1 VGLEELFP
9 SGDCPL
15 VAELDANAGQIFG
28 MDEQAA
34 KVLRDQS
41 KGDNFKFDQKQMDE
55 FKQQMEEFRKDFKS
69 DEFKFDQKQL
79 DEMKQRMEEFR
90 NSFDSEDLQAAPI

>member
-1 VGLEELFP
+1 
-9 SGDCPL
+9 
-15 VAELDANAGQIFG
+15 LDANAGQIFG

-90 NSFDSEDLQAAPI
+90 NRFDSEDLQAAPI

>member
-1 VGLEELFP
+1 
-9 SGDCPL
+9 
-15 VAELDANAGQIFG
+15 
-28 MDEQAA
+28 
-34 KVLRDQS
+34 
-41 KGDNFKFDQKQMDE
+41 MDE

-90 NSFDSEDLQAAPI
+90 NRFDSEDLQAAPI